1 MPKSRANYKTWGRWP
16 RGRTPHGHRSAQ
28 QQPPWRRSG
37 KLPVMVL
44 THTMA
49 LAVEDIAALAISCKC
64 GVSVTIPVA
73 GTNALDNEKRCVSC
87 GETHAFPDVG
97 KVRRS

>member
-1 MPKSRANYKTWGRWP
+1 
-16 RGRTPHGHRSAQ
+16 
-28 QQPPWRRSG
+28 
-37 KLPVMVL
+37 
-44 THTMA
+44 MA
-49 LAVEDIAALAISCKC
+49 DALDTALYALR

-87 GETHAFPDVG
+87 GETQAFPDVG